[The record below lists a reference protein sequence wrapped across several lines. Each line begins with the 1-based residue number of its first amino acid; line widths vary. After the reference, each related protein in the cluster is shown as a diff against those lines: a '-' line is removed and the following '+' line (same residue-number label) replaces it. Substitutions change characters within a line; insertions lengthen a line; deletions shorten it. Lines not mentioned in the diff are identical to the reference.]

1 MLLYKKVSDISRH
14 NRGKCHGMV
23 LKASCRNENS
33 SLITSENVK
42 KIREIMNSE
51 FFGKSLT

>member
-14 NRGKCHGMV
+14 NRGKSQGMV
-23 LKASCRNENS
+23 LKASSRNENS
-33 SLITSENVK
+33 SLLTSENVK

>member
-14 NRGKCHGMV
+14 NRGKSQGMA

-33 SLITSENVK
+33 SLLTSENVK

-51 FFGKSLT
+51 FFWKSLT